1 MKTKKY
7 EVEIMGTT
15 YRTYFITAE
24 SENKAIDM
32 AFEAVDEDWEI
43 SKAWKQ
49 NAELSFIEEV
59 EEKSIT
65 DRMCDD
71 LIELHNKNNEIP
83 SRNKDL

>member
-15 YRTYFITAE
+15 CRTYYITAE
-24 SENKAIDM
+24 TEDKAIDM

-49 NAELSFIEEV
+49 NAELSYSEEM
-59 EEKSIT
+59 EEEES
-65 DRMCDD
+65 
-71 LIELHNKNNEIP
+71 ENN
-83 SRNKDL
+83 NN

>member
-15 YRTYFITAE
+15 ARTYFITAE
-24 SENKAIDM
+24 SEDKAIEM

-49 NAELSFIEEV
+49 NAELSFCEE
-59 EEKSIT
+59 EMNPPRT
-65 DRMCDD
+65 T
-71 LIELHNKNNEIP
+71 ELKQ
-83 SRNKDL
+83 

>member
-1 MKTKKY
+1 MKKF

-15 YRTYFITAE
+15 YRSYFITAE
-24 SENKAIDM
+24 SAEKAEEIAWEEMDT
-32 AFEAVDEDWEI
+32 DWEI
-43 SKAWKQ
+43 PSAWKAS
-49 NAELSFIEEV
+49 AELSFIEEV

-65 DRMCDD
+65 DRMGDD